1 MDINNKTIVFV
12 CQYAAPYE
20 GNFILSLKALESKLM
35 EQFQAK
41 AIYVFPNN
49 AKTQVWMMSFLKAHK
64 VHFISSEP
72 YESINELVRIFE
84 DEHADLCH
92 THFDGYDIPVV
103 KAAKIFQRKRGCL
116 IQIVWHLHNELW
128 YQKNILKKFYQLY
141 CFWRHYFY
149 YAQNVSM
156 IAVSS
161 VVLRFVHKY
170 KHLYRH
176 EVVIPNGIDVIRLQI
191 GSKHSNKVSSGLFTF
206 LAFGGRNITKRID
219 LLLEA
224 GILLNKKRRGH
235 FKIIL
240 TEGTDTRDI
249 VSLFFKG
256 KNPEWLKLVKQR
268 DNIVELFEESSCF
281 VSTSTA
287 ETFSYAIAEASIWG
301 LPVIQSDIEGT
312 LWNAGNPS
320 SYLFKSLDVGDL
332 VSKMEYVMDL
342 DSVKLKEACAISQQN
357 NLKSYT
363 LDAWSDKIIQFYQT
377 IN

>member
-1 MDINNKTIVFV
+1 
-12 CQYAAPYE
+12 
-20 GNFILSLKALESKLM
+20 
-35 EQFQAK
+35 
-41 AIYVFPNN
+41 
-49 AKTQVWMMSFLKAHK
+49 
-64 VHFISSEP
+64 
-72 YESINELVRIFE
+72 
-84 DEHADLCH
+84 
-92 THFDGYDIPVV
+92 
-103 KAAKIFQRKRGCL
+103 
-116 IQIVWHLHNELW
+116 
-128 YQKNILKKFYQLY
+128 
-141 CFWRHYFY
+141 
-149 YAQNVSM
+149 M

-249 VSLFFKG
+249 VSLFFKW

>member
-1 MDINNKTIVFV
+1 MK
-12 CQYAAPYE
+12 QE
-20 GNFILSLKALESKLM
+20 
-35 EQFQAK
+35 
-41 AIYVFPNN
+41 
-49 AKTQVWMMSFLKAHK
+49 
-64 VHFISSEP
+64 
-72 YESINELVRIFE
+72 
-84 DEHADLCH
+84 
-92 THFDGYDIPVV
+92 
-103 KAAKIFQRKRGCL
+103 
-116 IQIVWHLHNELW
+116 
-128 YQKNILKKFYQLY
+128 FY
-141 CFWRHYFY
+141 
-149 YAQNVSM
+149 
-156 IAVSS
+156 
-161 VVLRFVHKY
+161 
-170 KHLYRH
+170 
-176 EVVIPNGIDVIRLQI
+176 
-191 GSKHSNKVSSGLFTF
+191 
-206 LAFGGRNITKRID
+206 
-219 LLLEA
+219 
-224 GILLNKKRRGH
+224 

-342 DSVKLKEACAISQQN
+342 DSVKLKEACAITQRN
-357 NLKSYT
+357 NLKDYT
-363 LDAWSDKIIQFYQT
+363 IDVWSDKIIRFYQI